1 MFWTPPNWTGLLVA
15 AALLA
20 LVLAVAPFVTPRGQ
34 FGLFPNQV
42 ATCDRTMSC
51 DTDLYD

>member
-1 MFWTPPNWTGLLVA
+1 MFWTPPNWIGLFVA

-34 FGLFPNQV
+34 IIPFHDHV
-42 ATCDRTMSC
+42 ASHP
-51 DTDLYD
+51 